1 MLDIDGITIVLT
13 DAQPPIINFSNPTM
27 NAQNVG
33 TISNITV
40 TFFEQVRHSDNSNI
54 TNGNA
59 GDCFLLENSET
70 GESLSYSI
78 STPDN
83 ITFTINPD
91 GQLPEFSLIRLT
103 IQAVVED
110 FNNNSY
116 LTSTLFFRTA
126 DETPPNI
133 QSRQ

>member
-1 MLDIDGITIVLT
+1 
-13 DAQPPIINFSNPTM
+13 M

-40 TFFEQVRHSDNSNI
+40 TFSEQVRHSDNSNI

-91 GQLPEFSLIRLT
+91 GQARVLINPF
-103 IQAVVED
+103 D
-110 FNNNSY
+110 H
-116 LTSTLFFRTA
+116 TSCC
-126 DETPPNI
+126 
-133 QSRQ
+133 